1 MTFLKQGVDQQ
12 ATFFSQ
18 SKCVSQRGFKLSLL
32 LSRCRIL
39 KESYLPMTNV
49 TMIWIE
55 TSKSSLATRIQKRIN
70 GKKSPKTWITLE
82 ISGVL

>member
-1 MTFLKQGVDQQ
+1 
-12 ATFFSQ
+12 
-18 SKCVSQRGFKLSLL
+18 
-32 LSRCRIL
+32 
-39 KESYLPMTNV
+39 MTNV
-49 TMIWIE
+49 TVIWIE